1 LAVTLPEF
9 GPGLDEEFEGVL
21 RSGTARQ
28 TVSAA
33 FHDAAEPDA
42 LAVVDVAEGA
52 EDAGVG
58 CAEAAI
64 ELVEGERRAGL
75 EQLAGGPSG
84 VVCVG
89 EQELLERGHRGDYR

>member
-1 LAVTLPEF
+1 M
-9 GPGLDEEFEGVL
+9 L
-21 RSGTARQ
+21 RSGAGRQ
-28 TVSAA
+28 TLSAA
-33 FHDAAEPDA
+33 FDNALEPDA

-64 ELVEGERRAGL
+64 ELVEGERRACL

-84 VVCVG
+84 VVRVG
-89 EQELLERGHRGDYR
+89 EQELLELGHKAIIEKPSLD